1 MLRKSMFAV
10 AMGMMVF
17 AGTGCSLLDSLG
29 AGGLGGIGGIGG
41 VLLLL
46 VQLFLGTGLTT

>member
-10 AMGMMVF
+10 AMGMTLF

-29 AGGLGGIGGIGG
+29 GAGGLSG
-41 VLLLL
+41 LLLIL
-46 VQLFLGTGLTT
+46 LELFLGTGLTT